1 MIIKIYLHPGY
12 FCQRRHQNVL
22 CGFEKDEKIRLDI
35 ESNAYAF
42 LKFWYGPWG
51 LFPGIGVVDPE
62 LEKLGRY
69 RKSASGKI
77 WQKCCQG
84 FPPIHSPRWEMLP
97 SSNFP
102 CTSAHPYEET
112 KQSWSTNQCRRTCE
126 FPDHYLEWLDG
137 LHYENCTTIF
147 LGRDIASPK
156 CTSMVPCFKGSGTAT
171 NRIVQV
177 IPSSP
182 NLGRSANVAFR
193 YVSMGTKDE
202 DLAKT
207 PLMVLSYQVV
217 IPHNGEN
224 SLNIKKQFGW
234 IVNCFSTSSSFLS
247 KWTGIASKFEP
258 RHSFTT
264 RLLFSLLPATWYA
277 KGDGSIDGLAK
288 AIADD
293 LTKLFH
299 DGVLVGQGE
308 PQLNPLS
315 VIAFGFWVL

>member
-1 MIIKIYLHPGY
+1 M
-12 FCQRRHQNVL
+12 
-22 CGFEKDEKIRLDI
+22 
-35 ESNAYAF
+35 
-42 LKFWYGPWG
+42 
-51 LFPGIGVVDPE
+51 VDPE

-69 RKSASGKI
+69 RKSASGKSGRNAARDFHRYI
-77 WQKCCQG
+77 HRDGKCFPVQISHVLLPIRMKKPNKAGRRINVEEHVNFPIITLSDWMASIMKTAPQFFLAGHCLSQVHKYGPMFQRFWDGYQQDCPGHPIFSKPRSERKCCI
-84 FPPIHSPRWEMLP
+84 PICLHGDEGR
-97 SSNFP
+97 
-102 CTSAHPYEET
+102 
-112 KQSWSTNQCRRTCE
+112 
-126 FPDHYLEWLDG
+126 G
-137 LHYENCTTIF
+137 L
-147 LGRDIASPK
+147 S
-156 CTSMVPCFKGSGTAT
+156 
-171 NRIVQV
+171 
-177 IPSSP
+177 
-182 NLGRSANVAFR
+182 
-193 YVSMGTKDE
+193 
-202 DLAKT
+202 KT